1 MPLPQPLIS
10 IILILLLLLFGV
22 LAIILY
28 KKFVSIRKNKIKIA
42 LFCTSVNFFS
52 NILIFLAYFIGVFL
66 MEFSVVIGAIVF
78 NLFLLILVPISLF
91 GSLLFN
97 LEMKKKSKYWF
108 LGLPFSITILFYF
121 ILYFLLLVIALPL
134 PDLLF
139 KILLVTWAPLAILFF
154 LSIPENQRRNVLI
167 PVIICMIAGV
177 IIVFQFEILG
187 ITNWGM
193 SIIGLGLL
201 VFAFTQK
208 MDIPQN
214 ESVDE

>member
-22 LAIILY
+22 LAIISY

-42 LFCTSVNFFS
+42 LLCTSINFLS
-52 NILIFLAYFIGVFL
+52 SILIAYFIRVFL
-66 MEFSVVIGAIVF
+66 TEFSVVIGTIF
-78 NLFLLILVPISLF
+78 FKLFLLVLVLISLF

-108 LGLPFSITILFYF
+108 LGLPFSIAIFFYF
-121 ILYFLLLVIALPL
+121 IIYFLLLVIALPL
-134 PDLLF
+134 SDLLF

-167 PVIICMIAGV
+167 PVIICLIAGV
-177 IIVFQFEILG
+177 IIVFQFETLG
-187 ITNWGM
+187 IANWAM

-208 MDIPQN
+208 IDIPQN
-214 ESVDE
+214 ERNDE